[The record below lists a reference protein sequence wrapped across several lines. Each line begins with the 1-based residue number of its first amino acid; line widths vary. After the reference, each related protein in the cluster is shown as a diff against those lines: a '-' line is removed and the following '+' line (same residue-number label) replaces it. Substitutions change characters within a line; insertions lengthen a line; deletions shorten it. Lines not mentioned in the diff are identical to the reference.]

1 MVNVLMKSDVVYNHW
16 DNMVYVKTNGDEIHV
31 ICDKES
37 QMDQVVERMTTDTC
51 ILSGYEEWDEDDD
64 KKWIAN
70 LRGLNNMDFFKKHL
84 DKIWG
89 IGIGFVV
96 GFLVAGWAS
105 SAGILTGF

>member
-1 MVNVLMKSDVVYNHW
+1 MNQSEMIALNLEETQKIANLSATLPSKFSLSPFEYNI
-16 DNMVYVKTNGDEIHV
+16 NEQ
-31 ICDKES
+31 EAF
-37 QMDQVVERMTTDTC
+37 
-51 ILSGYEEWDEDDD
+51 L
-64 KKWIAN
+64 AN